1 MMLSVVR
8 RTLTAALFIVAAPT
22 VLPAQNG
29 GPGTVTD
36 PDPAEL
42 ERMFVEYQRVHMELE
57 GIQQQALADPAL
69 AGAQEELGEE
79 IQRAM
84 EALDPTMKEW
94 MARASV
100 LEAEAHAVQQAG
112 DEERLEVLVAE
123 RDALTERFFD
133 LQQRV
138 VSEPVIAMKVAG
150 FQTSVQARMLEVDA
164 RTAAYIG
171 RLRELEMVLQA
182 AAARAGAGGR

>member
-8 RTLTAALFIVAAPT
+8 RTLTAALLVTVVPAA
-22 VLPAQNG
+22 LMAQNG
-29 GPGTVTD
+29 GPGSTGD

-42 ERMFVEYQRVHMELE
+42 ERMFVEYQRVHMQLE

-69 AGAQEELGEE
+69 ASAQEELGEE

-84 EALDPTMKEW
+84 ESLDPTMKEW
-94 MARASV
+94 MARANV
-100 LEAEAHAVQQAG
+100 LEAEAHSVQQAG
-112 DEERLEVLVAE
+112 DDERLEELVAE
-123 RDALTERFFD
+123 RDALTERFFA

-150 FQTSVQARMLEVDA
+150 FQNRVQARMLEVDA
-164 RTAAYIG
+164 RTAEYIG

-182 AAARAGAGGR
+182 AAARSGAAGR

>member
-1 MMLSVVR
+1 MMLSLVR
-8 RTLTAALFIVAAPT
+8 RTLTAAFLITAAP
-22 VLPAQNG
+22 VALAAQHA
-29 GPGTVTD
+29 GPGNATD

-57 GIQQQALADPAL
+57 GIQQRALADPAL
-69 AGAQEELGEE
+69 ARAQEELGEE
-79 IQRAM
+79 IQLAM
-84 EALDPTMKEW
+84 EALDPTMREW

-100 LEAEAHAVQQAG
+100 LEAEAHSVQQAG

-123 RDALTERFFD
+123 RDALTERFFN

-138 VSEPVIAMKVAG
+138 VSEPGIAMKVAG

-164 RTAAYIG
+164 RTAEYIG

-182 AAARAGAGGR
+182 AAVRAAADGR